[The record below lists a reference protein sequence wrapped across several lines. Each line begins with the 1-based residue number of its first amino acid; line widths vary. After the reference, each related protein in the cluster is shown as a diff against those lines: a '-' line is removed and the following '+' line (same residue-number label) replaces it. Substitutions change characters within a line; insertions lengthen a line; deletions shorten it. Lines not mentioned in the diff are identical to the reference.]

1 MLPAPRS
8 TRETAETER
17 VCPCGITFYA
27 DHPCTDPETDE
38 DVCISCCPE
47 CEPC

>member
-17 VCPCGITFYA
+17 LCPCGITFYA
-27 DHPCTDPETDE
+27 DHPRRSYEGEPLCLG
-38 DVCISCCPE
+38 
-47 CEPC
+47 CESGAAR